1 MYNILECNKIAFS
14 FGDFGVAWY
23 AILIMLGATL
33 AAVVGYFGYA
43 KKIGLDSDTVISGI
57 TIGLVVG
64 ILGARLY
71 YVLFNWQ
78 HMEIN
83 NILDVISPRGGGLAI
98 HGAIFAELI
107 FLPIFC
113 KVKKLKILSLLE
125 IVLPVIMLAQVVGRW
140 GNFINQEAF
149 GSLVP
154 FTGEVI
160 GGKLSD
166 VQLLEQREFLQK
178 LLVPNFVIDNMYIAW
193 DSSAGFTYAGYYH
206 PTFLYESVANLIGF
220 IGYTII
226 RRKVKNIYVGDG
238 VCFYLSWYGLVRFFI
253 EHLRTDPLTIG
264 NTGIRIAILVSITYF
279 VVGITLAV
287 LRRVFKW
294 KLITCEEAMFK
305 EDSTILLEQ
314 KTEDNEN

>member
-107 FLPIFC
+107 FSVVNIDGQAVACLNLI
-113 KVKKLKILSLLE
+113 KVENIESGDIETLSILS
-125 IVLPVIMLAQVVGRW
+125 
-140 GNFINQEAF
+140 
-149 GSLVP
+149 
-154 FTGEVI
+154 
-160 GGKLSD
+160 
-166 VQLLEQREFLQK
+166 
-178 LLVPNFVIDNMYIAW
+178 
-193 DSSAGFTYAGYYH
+193 
-206 PTFLYESVANLIGF
+206 
-220 IGYTII
+220 TI
-226 RRKVKNIYVGDG
+226 
-238 VCFYLSWYGLVRFFI
+238 
-253 EHLRTDPLTIG
+253 PLTI
-264 NTGIRIAILVSITYF
+264 S
-279 VVGITLAV
+279 
-287 LRRVFKW
+287 
-294 KLITCEEAMFK
+294 
-305 EDSTILLEQ
+305 S
-314 KTEDNEN
+314 